1 MAPKKQD
8 HGGGLDA
15 AAQKFG
21 GKRCDWIDLSTG
33 INPVSYPVGDVNH
46 DAWTALPDHAAQSA
60 LIHAA
65 RDFWQVPDGAAVLA
79 TPGASAPIAMIPR
92 LRAQGQVHIST
103 PTYNEH
109 AAAFAATGWTS
120 TALITDADA
129 QVIVHPN
136 NPDGLVF
143 TGPGLH
149 APLRVI
155 DESFCDIMPA
165 ASLIAEAGQSG
176 TLVLKSFGKFWG
188 LAGLRLGFVIGD
200 PELVAQLQQMLGPW
214 PVAGPALEI
223 GEKALRDQDW
233 AKQTRQRL
241 TADAAR
247 LDTNMIAAGATLVGG
262 TSLFRLYDVADATAW
277 QTRLA
282 NHHIWS
288 RVFPYNQRW
297 LRLGLP
303 APDQWSRIEAAL
315 T

>member
-1 MAPKKQD
+1 LALKNKD
-8 HGGGLDA
+8 HGVWLDA
-15 AAQKFG
+15 AAHKFG
-21 GKRCDWIDLSTG
+21 GTRGDWIDLSTG
-33 INPVSYPVGDVNH
+33 INPVSYPVGEINR
-46 DAWTALPDHAAQSA
+46 DAWTALPDQTAQSA
-60 LIHAA
+60 LIQAA
-65 RDFWQVPDGAAVLA
+65 RDFWQVPESAAVLA

-92 LRAQGQVHIST
+92 AHTQGKVHISA

-109 AAAFAATGWTS
+109 AAAFTATGWTPTQQLS
-120 TALITDADA
+120 DADA

-136 NPDGLVF
+136 NPDGQIF
-143 TGPGLH
+143 TAADLH

-155 DESFCDIMPA
+155 DESFCDIMPD
-165 ASLIAEAGQSG
+165 ASLISQADQNG

-223 GEKALRDQDW
+223 GTKALRDHNW
-233 AKQTRQRL
+233 ADQTRQRL
-241 TADAAR
+241 SSDSAR
-247 LDTNMIAAGATLVGG
+247 LDVNMIDAGATLVGG
-262 TSLFRLYDVADATAW
+262 TSLFRLYDVGDAAAW

-282 NHHIWS
+282 QHHIWS
-288 RVFPYNQRW
+288 RVFPYNPRW

-303 APDQWSRIEAAL
+303 APDQWPRVEAAL